1 MNLIKAT
8 NKDDCVMGYFS
19 TKYDA
24 KIKNLK
30 FKNEM
35 TIIQILTFL
44 LSVLFRKSFLLSIV
58 SIVFDCEFVV
68 TNFSSSRT
76 KMVIFK
82 IMTRIYAFY
91 LIHLFLKE
99 LKLKK
104 ILDEE
109 KKIQYCKTI
118 KKNRKCAQILKEMN
132 RKFVIFKTDSYYN
145 SKKANVEKCNWNK
158 MTM

>member
-8 NKDDCVMGYFS
+8 NRDDCVMGYFS

-24 KIKNLK
+24 KIKYLNN
-30 FKNEM
+30 KNKM
-35 TIIQILTFL
+35 TIIQTLTCL
-44 LSVLFRKSFLLSIV
+44 LSILFRKSFLLSIV

-68 TNFSSSRT
+68 TKFSSSRT
-76 KMVIFK
+76 KMVIFN

-91 LIHLFLKE
+91 LIHLFSQE

-109 KKIQYCKTI
+109 KKVQYRKRI
-118 KKNRKCAQILKEMN
+118 KKNRKCAQILKELN
-132 RKFVIFKTDSYYN
+132 RKFVIFTTPPYYN
-145 SKKANVEKCNWNK
+145 SKRAKVEKYNGIK
-158 MTM
+158 